1 MLPSLGR
8 LTVPTG
14 TNRHSIE
21 ALERSVFE
29 AERKW
34 MNALKENLDNM
45 VDTETLRE
53 SHQEYIMPQEQ
64 ELLHDLGILAQRGDG
79 TWSAEMWQ
87 DRKKY
92 SEMFIAKDQKRRNL
106 ILYLLENPK
115 VQLDKETR
123 ELLDHEVQ
131 CAIWRRREREA
142 RLGLENLN
150 ISTA

>member
-45 VDTETLRE
+45 VDT
-53 SHQEYIMPQEQ
+53 
-64 ELLHDLGILAQRGDG
+64 
-79 TWSAEMWQ
+79 
-87 DRKKY
+87 
-92 SEMFIAKDQKRRNL
+92 
-106 ILYLLENPK
+106 
-115 VQLDKETR
+115 
-123 ELLDHEVQ
+123 
-131 CAIWRRREREA
+131 
-142 RLGLENLN
+142 
-150 ISTA
+150 